1 MVSFSSRSSL
11 TLKNRLSVKKTTSEV
26 SISILQVYSP
36 EIRDV
41 YGLRV
46 GDRVK
51 DIIAKRGK
59 DLKFGAG
66 HFDVLM
72 GDGDIYYSIAT
83 GSDFSP
89 EKFTMEDAVK
99 GDWQIRSISWPKAA
113 WE

>member
-1 MVSFSSRSSL
+1 VPIEL
-11 TLKNRLSVKKTTSEV
+11 
-26 SISILQVYSP
+26 LQVRSRQ
-36 EIRDV
+36 IKDI

-66 HFDVLM
+66 HHDVLM
-72 GDGDIYYSIAT
+72 GDREIYYSIIT

-89 EKFTMEDAVK
+89 EGFTMEDAVK
-99 GDWQIRSISWPKAA
+99 GNWQIRSISWPEAA